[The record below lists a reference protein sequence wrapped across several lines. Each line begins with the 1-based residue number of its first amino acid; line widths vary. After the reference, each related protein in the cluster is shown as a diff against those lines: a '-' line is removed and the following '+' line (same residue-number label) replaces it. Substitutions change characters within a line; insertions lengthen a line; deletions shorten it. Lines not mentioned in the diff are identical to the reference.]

1 MVLVTGIVV
10 GMTVPPI
17 YMRYEQKIKG
27 YRNRIRVQCERL
39 YDMINERIVKKVK
52 NMAVGQKKGKK
63 IE

>member
-1 MVLVTGIVV
+1 M
-10 GMTVPPI
+10 PPI